1 MLMGRPVLT
10 HAELFRS
17 RQTEPHVLRWISDAL
32 KRGDVCFD
40 VGAHHGWMSMVAA
53 RKVGIDGYV
62 VAFEPTPLL
71 VHYLN
76 YIKRAN
82 RMHQLQIVPKAVA
95 ECDASHRPFRVI
107 GNGNSFMNAFPD
119 LQLPEDSVRN
129 SSILE
134 METVSLDTFILT
146 SGLIPNLI
154 KIDTEGAELLVCL
167 GAKKL
172 IEAHHP
178 TLIIAT
184 HPLWLPRGQKIE
196 DLFRFLDSCG
206 YRAVDSRLCE
216 YEGSQ
221 FGDFLYQ

>member
-1 MLMGRPVLT
+1 MLMGTPVLI

-17 RQTEPHVLRWISDAL
+17 RQTEPHVLRWIADAL
-32 KRGDVCFD
+32 NPGDVCFD
-40 VGAHHGWMSMVAA
+40 VGAHHGWMSMAA
-53 RKVGIDGYV
+53 ALKVGNEGRV
-62 VAFEPTPLL
+62 VAFEPAPLL

-82 RMHQLQIVPKAVA
+82 RMHQLQVIPKAVA
-95 ECDASHRPFRVI
+95 EGNDSHRPFRVI
-107 GNGNSFMNAFPD
+107 GNGNSFMNAFPE
-119 LQLPEDSVRN
+119 LQLPEDSVRD

-134 METVSLDTFILT
+134 TETVSLDTFSLT
-146 SGLIPNLI
+146 SGLVPNLI
-154 KIDTEGAELLVCL
+154 KIDTEGAELLVCR

-184 HPLWLPRGQKIE
+184 HPLWLPKGQEIE
-196 DLFRFLDSCG
+196 DVFRFLDSCG
-206 YRAVDSRLCE
+206 YHIVDSRVCD

-221 FGDFLYQ
+221 FGDYLYQ